1 MNKFIL
7 IGNLTHDPEYGETS
21 NGTAYA
27 RLSIAVNRPFVD
39 ENGERKTDF
48 FDVTTWRKQAENCA
62 TYLHK
67 GNKVSV
73 TARLQNRTYEDKN
86 GTKHYVN
93 DIIAEEVEF
102 LSSPS
107 NSADDEEKPAKTAN
121 KPSKPQLE
129 EVQEELPF

>member
-7 IGNLTHDPEYGETS
+7 IGNLTRDPESGA
-21 NGTAYA
+21 TASGISFA
-27 RLSIAVNRPFVD
+27 KLSVAVNRPFTD

-48 FDVTTWRKQAENCA
+48 FDVTTWRNQAENCA
-62 TYLHK
+62 KYLHK

-86 GTKHYVN
+86 GVKHYVN

-102 LSSPS
+102 LSPPS